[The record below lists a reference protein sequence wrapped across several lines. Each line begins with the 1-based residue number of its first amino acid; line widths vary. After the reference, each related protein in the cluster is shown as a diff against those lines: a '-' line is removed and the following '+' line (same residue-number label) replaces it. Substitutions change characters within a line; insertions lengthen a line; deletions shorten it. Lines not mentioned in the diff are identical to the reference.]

1 MMRVAGVALVG
12 MFACA
17 CHSHPRVVEAPPP
30 SPPRHDIIA
39 LLADPETNAVG
50 HAVVS
55 SPLGDSVELTTER
68 AGTRVVIGQPP
79 SAPFTLAEDQVQ
91 QLFGDA
97 LAARPPAP
105 RHFVLYFE
113 KGSNHLA
120 PESEALVADLLA
132 FVKSR
137 SVPDVTIVGHTDT
150 TGTAEANIELARSR
164 ANLIRNRLI
173 AAGLDESVVSLAS
186 HGETD
191 LLVPT
196 PDETPEPKNR
206 RVEVS
211 VR

>member
-1 MMRVAGVALVG
+1 MRLAGLALVV

-17 CHSHPRVVEAPPP
+17 CHSHPRIVQAAAPPP
-30 SPPRHDIIA
+30 PPSDVIA
-39 LLADPETNAVG
+39 LLADPETNTVG

-55 SPLGDSVELTTER
+55 SPLGASVELTTER
-68 AGTRVVIGQPP
+68 AGTRVVIGESP
-79 SAPFTLAEDQVQ
+79 SAAFTLAETQVQ

-113 KGSNHLA
+113 KGSSHLT
-120 PESEALVADLLA
+120 PESEALVTELLA
-132 FVKSR
+132 LVKSR
-137 SVPDVTIVGHTDT
+137 SVPDVTIAGHTDT
-150 TGTAEANIELARSR
+150 TGTAESNIELGRSR
-164 ANLIRNRLI
+164 AMLIRNRVV
-173 AAGLDESVVSLAS
+173 AAGVDDSVVAVAS
-186 HGETD
+186 HGEAD

-196 PDETPEPKNR
+196 PDETPEPRNR